1 MATSVD
7 FTTEVQKLYVAY
19 FSRPGD
25 PTGVAFW
32 VDKLQNNLVAYQDIS
47 AEFSTSAEYKAMY
60 GGKGNAAVVAE
71 VYDNLFGRAPVGGED
86 AFWINALNNG
96 ATDVDNVVTAIAA
109 GSQGTDRTTYNG
121 KVDIAVLFT
130 QHIDTQAEK
139 DAYTGAAANQI
150 AIDYLAGAKNLTT
163 IAMHRDPGNIDATI
177 ARIVGTPSSMDVDHI
192 AVM

>member
-47 AEFSTSAEYKAMY
+47 AEFSTSAEYQAMY
-60 GGKGNAAVVAE
+60 GGKNNAAVVAE
-71 VYDNLFGRAPVGGED
+71 VYDNLFGRQPVGGED
-86 AFWINALNNG
+86 AFWINALNTG

-109 GSQGTDRTTYNG
+109 GAQGSDEFAYNG
-121 KVDIAVLFT
+121 KVAIAVKFT
-130 QHIDTQAEK
+130 QHIDTDAEK
-139 DAYTGAAANQI
+139 AAYSGAAANQV
-150 AIDYLAGAKNLTT
+150 AIDYLAGAKDITS
-163 IAMHRDPGNIDATI
+163 IAMRMDAGNIDSTI

-192 AVM
+192 AMM